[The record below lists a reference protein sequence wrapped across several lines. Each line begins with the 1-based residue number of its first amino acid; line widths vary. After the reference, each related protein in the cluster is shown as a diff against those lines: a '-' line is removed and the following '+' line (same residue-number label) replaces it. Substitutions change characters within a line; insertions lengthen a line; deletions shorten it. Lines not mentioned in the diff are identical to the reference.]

1 LNGLLVHFQKELVM
15 GKNEAARQRQLAKK
29 KAKRGNKRKE
39 IARRTSTDPTVAL
52 AHIDR
57 APVYGAH
64 IPENLGSGIGI
75 CLLARRLSDGRVALA
90 SYLVDTFCLGVK
102 DTYVR
107 IQSPADYKEFLDRA
121 DQAGRMREV
130 SGACLAK
137 LVLGAVAFARRFGL
151 SPHEDFR
158 HSGKLLEGINTSTC
172 TEEFEYGR
180 NGKPLFVQGPHDSP
194 AKIARIM
201 AQMTEAGGLPEIA
214 VGPGGLSSLSE
225 MHEAFLDEDDDALQ
239 IRIEDSGLSHDDLL
253 DMSDPDANER

>member
-1 LNGLLVHFQKELVM
+1 M

-29 KAKRGNKRKE
+29 KAKRDNKRKE
-39 IARRTSTDPTVAL
+39 IARKTSTDPTIAL

-64 IPENLGSGIGI
+64 IPEDLDTGIGI
-75 CLLARRLSDGRVALA
+75 CLLARRLPDGRIALG

-107 IQSPADYKEFLDRA
+107 IQSPAEYQTFLDRA
-121 DQAGRMREV
+121 DQASPMREV
-130 SGACLAK
+130 SGACLVK
-137 LVLGAVAFARRFGL
+137 LVQGAIEFAKRFGL
-151 SPHEDFR
+151 APHADFR
-158 HSGKLLEGINTSTC
+158 HSGLLLEGINTSTC

-180 NGKPLFVQGPHDSP
+180 DGKPFFVQGPHDGP

-201 AQMTEAGGLPEIA
+201 AQMTEAGVLPEIA
-214 VGPGGLSSLSE
+214 VGPEGLSSLSE

-239 IRIEDSGLSHDDLL
+239 IRLENAGLTHDDLV
-253 DMSDPDANER
+253 DMSDPDAKEH